1 MTVSVPNLPT
11 QPGFIHL
18 SDEER
23 KVRGAHIPPYLRA
36 RSTRSAVIRDQP
48 LQAPR

>member
-23 KVRGAHIPPYLRA
+23 KVRGAHIPPISEHGARA
-36 RSTRSAVIRDQP
+36 QP
-48 LQAPR
+48 